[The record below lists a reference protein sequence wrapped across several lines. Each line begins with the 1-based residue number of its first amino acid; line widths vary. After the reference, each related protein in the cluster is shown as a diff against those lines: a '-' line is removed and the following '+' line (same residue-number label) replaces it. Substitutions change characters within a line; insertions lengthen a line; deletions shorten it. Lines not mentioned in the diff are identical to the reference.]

1 MELSPFTATPTRSPQ
16 RAAKNLLIVATATLV
31 YVASWTSSAIASD
44 AIETQMTPEER
55 VKSGIDILSDK
66 QRAFLNSWLRQ
77 RAEVQDL
84 PVNSSSTTE
93 TVTATTANVAAPN
106 NEPGDIEAEIDRRVA
121 EKLSKQRTAAI
132 NGEVRNSFEARI
144 AGNFTGWSGKTV
156 FRLDNGQIWR
166 QRSASNYRH
175 RGEDQRVTFKK
186 NWMGGW
192 EMTVISSDKTVLV
205 RKVR

>member
-132 NGEVRNSFEARI
+132 NGEVGNSFEAHI

-175 RGEDQRVTFKK
+175 RGEDQQVTFKK